1 VVNLIKDI
9 MNLQYISDNLGNKTA
24 VIIPISDWDLLTKQY
39 KITVKENINNDTND
53 IPDWH
58 KKIIDKRLKEYLEN
72 PTDVIDF
79 DEFCKEIENEL

>member
-1 VVNLIKDI
+1 

-39 KITVKENINNDTND
+39 KITEKENIYTDNND

>member
-1 VVNLIKDI
+1 

-39 KITVKENINNDTND
+39 KIKVNINSYD

-58 KKIIDKRLKEYLEN
+58 KNIINKRLKEYLEN

>member
-1 VVNLIKDI
+1 
-9 MNLQYISDNLGNKTA
+9 MNLHYISDNLGNKTA

-39 KITVKENINNDTND
+39 KIKENFNSYD

-58 KKIIDKRLKEYLEN
+58 KNIIDKRLKEYLEN

>member
-1 VVNLIKDI
+1 